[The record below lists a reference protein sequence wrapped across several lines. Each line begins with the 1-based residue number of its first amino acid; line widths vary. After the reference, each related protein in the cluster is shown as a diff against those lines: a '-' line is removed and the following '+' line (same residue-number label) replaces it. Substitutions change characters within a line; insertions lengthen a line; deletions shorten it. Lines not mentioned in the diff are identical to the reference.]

1 MRVPAV
7 LLAMARPEP
16 RLTPPKIVAVERR
29 DERLLPALVPVL
41 ERAGWEPRVV
51 DDLAAWASERS
62 SAVVLLS
69 LSGED
74 DWRHLELLTQRNG
87 AVVMALLPH
96 PRPSLYRR
104 AFMAGAS
111 AVASAGD
118 SPAHIARVLHAAMFD
133 YALVPVATLRE
144 PRTAR
149 AVLSERDKVLL
160 RGLADGLTTEQLADR
175 VGCSERTVYRRLRRV
190 CNSLQV
196 RSRSEAVSVALR
208 LGLLTGPLVSA

>member
-1 MRVPAV
+1 
-7 LLAMARPEP
+7 MANPQP
-16 RLTPPKIVAVERR
+16 RLTPPKIVAVEHR
-29 DERLLPALVPVL
+29 DERLLPALIPVL

-51 DDLAAWASERS
+51 DDLRIWATGQSAAVSLLSLADDGDWRRLEMLTEQEG
-62 SAVVLLS
+62 AVVL
-69 LSGED
+69 
-74 DWRHLELLTQRNG
+74 
-87 AVVMALLPH
+87 ALLAQ

-104 AFMAGAS
+104 AFMAGAA
-111 AVASAGD
+111 AVAAAGD

-133 YALVPVATLRE
+133 YALVPVAALRE
-144 PRTAR
+144 PRAAR

-190 CNSLQV
+190 CNNLQV

-208 LGLLTGPLVSA
+208 LGLLTQPLYARDA